1 MIRRNS
7 QLNRRIINNLLWFI
21 ASLGMAIFVWLIA
34 TTQSDPIT
42 SDIIL
47 RVPII
52 AEADEG
58 YHILNIPESVN
69 INVRAP
75 ESVFPLR
82 TSEIIVTAN
91 LDGLGAGTHR
101 DIELDVDIPQRRAL
115 GDAEP
120 RVITVI
126 LEEIQSKLVE
136 IEPLIEDNLPPD
148 YERGAILLDDV
159 EVEVTGASSLVERV
173 VSAQIIVELEDQR
186 TAFEGE
192 FTIIPVDVD
201 GNRVNDV
208 EISQTI
214 TRATIMVSQS
224 SDVRAISII
233 PDINADTLPDGY
245 NFTSF
250 DYEPQTLFVRGEIDE
265 LPDVLYTQPINLTNR
280 TDDFEI
286 RVPVIAPGS
295 GFLVLG
301 DRIVTVTVVID
312 PAIGSEQFDAIP
324 LTIIGANNDYIT
336 EVATETVS
344 VLITGPQVEIDA
356 LNIDDIRVVID
367 LTDLQAGTYE
377 ITPIVETG
385 TADDRV
391 DVSVSPASIS
401 ITITELIEET
411 LEPDIPD
418 ENE

>member
-21 ASLGMAIFVWLIA
+21 ASLLMSIFVWLIA

-58 YHILNIPESVN
+58 YHILTIPESVN

-101 DIELDVDIPQRRAL
+101 DIELEVDIPQRRAL

-120 RVITVI
+120 RVITVT

-173 VSAQIIVELEDQR
+173 VSAQIVVELEDQR
-186 TAFEGE
+186 AAFEDE
-192 FTIIPVDVD
+192 FAIIPIDAD
-201 GNRVNDV
+201 GNRVDDV
-208 EISQTI
+208 EMSQTI

-233 PDINADTLPDGY
+233 PDINADTLPSGY

-286 RVPVIAPGS
+286 RVPVISPGS

-312 PAIGSEQFDAIP
+312 PSIGSEQFDTIP
-324 LTIIGANNDYIT
+324 LTVIGANDDYMT

-356 LNIDDIRVVID
+356 LNIDAIRVVID
-367 LTDLQAGTYE
+367 VTELGAGTYE
-377 ITPIVETG
+377 ITPIVEIG
-385 TADDRV
+385 TVDDRV

-401 ITITELIEET
+401 ITIIELIEET
-411 LEPDIPD
+411 LEPD
-418 ENE
+418 ESG

>member
-21 ASLGMAIFVWLIA
+21 ASLGMSIFVWLIA

-42 SDIIL
+42 SDVIL

-52 AEADEG
+52 VEADEG
-58 YHILNIPESVN
+58 YHILDIPESVN

-82 TSEIIVTAN
+82 TSEIIVTAD
-91 LDGLGAGTHR
+91 LEGLGAGTHR
-101 DIELDVDIPQRRAL
+101 DIELDVDIPQRRAI

-120 RVITVI
+120 RVITVVI
-126 LEEIQSKLVE
+126 EEIQSKLVE

-159 EVEVTGASSLVERV
+159 EVQVTGASSLVDRV
-173 VSAQIIVELEDQR
+173 VSAQIVVALEDQR
-186 TAFEGE
+186 TAFEEE
-192 FTIIPVDVD
+192 FTIIPVDAE

-208 EISQTI
+208 EMSQTV

-286 RVPVIAPGS
+286 RVPVISPGL

-324 LTIIGANNDYIT
+324 LTIIGANDDYMT
-336 EVATETVS
+336 EIATETVS
-344 VLITGPQVEIDA
+344 VLITGPQVEIDT
-356 LNIDDIRVVID
+356 LNLDDIQVIID
-367 LTDLQAGTYE
+367 LADLEAGTYE

-385 TADDRV
+385 TAEDGV

-401 ITITELIEET
+401 ITITERIEET
-411 LEPDIPD
+411 LEPEAPN
-418 ENE
+418 ENQ